1 MGELEEEFKTF
12 MGTQIANWLN
22 HPDQMIQ
29 KLDAEVDKITNLAEA
44 RVYIKKQ
51 NRLLAKAIWYII
63 QLIIQGR

>member
-1 MGELEEEFKTF
+1 MGELEEEFTKF

-29 KLDAEVDKITNLAEA
+29 KLDIEVDKITNLAEA
-44 RVYIKKQ
+44 RIYLKKQ